1 MCVVHFNGF
10 DLKIS
15 CWFLGGQSSPF
26 FFISSLAG
34 SCGSWLFHTGRES
47 VRVKLWRESKAL
59 EVMDVGH
66 GLGGW
71 KVMWPNMHGEAV
83 EIEN

>member
-1 MCVVHFNGF
+1 M
-10 DLKIS
+10 
-15 CWFLGGQSSPF
+15 
-26 FFISSLAG
+26 
-34 SCGSWLFHTGRES
+34 
-47 VRVKLWRESKAL
+47 KLWRESKAL